1 MRRTA
6 VSLTL
11 LLLIAASP
19 SVYGVD
25 ARTSIPDGMCSLWTT
40 KQASS
45 AMKEQMTVVRD
56 DPDQCVWYSK
66 KDHDGNISTLSASL
80 WGGDPSSDLP
90 LLEQARS
97 ETWRGWTSEETIAGI
112 PVLMTD
118 VRRLGK
124 NREIA
129 AATFP
134 DDATWLDL
142 NAMSVIGKDV
152 RTAVKRMVELAASKL
167 ASTAP
172 SMAPTPSGSTVT
184 PEVDACALLTESEV
198 SAALDESL
206 LANEMPSACL
216 FAGSPA
222 SGSPTSLAVAVL
234 RGDEATSAPSRFEG
248 LGFTELTIGGVP
260 AHQSPADVSG
270 GRSRSTLGVLPD
282 PSTLLVLTADVPEA
296 IDSAAAVRA
305 LAELAVP
312 RLVSA
317 PIPST
322 APASPTAS
330 VPAPSAAARTGVA
343 ALFPTEIGGRPVT
356 IDREMTGREFLSQ
369 IIAFGPMEDR
379 VTKALKRRDRTVG
392 DLSFVLGSTAFGSLI
407 GAFHV
412 EGGPIRPLVGILLES
427 LAMERS
433 TQEVPAASVA
443 GKDAFGV
450 SGGFLVGGQGVAYPE
465 GEVLWLVFPAGD
477 EQTEILERLP

>member
-1 MRRTA
+1 MRRAA
-6 VSLTL
+6 VSLAL

-19 SVYGVD
+19 AAYGVA
-25 ARTSIPDGMCSLWTT
+25 ARTGIPEGMCSLWTT

-45 AMKEQMTVVRD
+45 AMKEQMEVVRD
-56 DPDQCVWYSK
+56 DPAQCVWYSK
-66 KDHDGNISTLSASL
+66 KDHNGNISTLSASL
-80 WGGDPSSDLP
+80 WGGDPSSSLP

-97 ETWRGWTSEETIAGI
+97 ETWRNWTSEEMVAGI

-118 VRRLGK
+118 IGRFGK
-124 NREIA
+124 NREITA
-129 AATFP
+129 AAFP

-152 RTAVKRMVELAASKL
+152 RKAVRRMVELAAPKL

-172 SMAPTPSGSTVT
+172 SMAPAPSGSPGT
-184 PEVDACALLTESEV
+184 PEVDACALLTEEEV
-198 SAALDESL
+198 SAALGEAL
-206 LANEMPSACL
+206 FANEMPLACL

-234 RGDEATSAPSRFEG
+234 RGDEAASATAQFEG
-248 LGFTELTIGGVP
+248 LGFTELAVGGVQ
-260 AHQSPADVSG
+260 AHQSPPDVAG
-270 GRSRSTLGVLPD
+270 GRSRSTLAVLPD
-282 PSTLLVLTADVPEA
+282 PSTVLVLTVDVPEA

-305 LAELAVP
+305 LAELAIP
-312 RLVSA
+312 RFASA
-317 PIPST
+317 PVPST
-322 APASPTAS
+322 APVSPAAS
-330 VPAPSAAARTGVA
+330 VPAPSAAARTGIA

-356 IDREMTGREFLSQ
+356 IDRKMTGREFLSQ
-369 IIAFGPMEDR
+369 IINFEPMEDR

-392 DLSFVLGSTAFGSLI
+392 DLSFALGGTGAGSVIAAFQ
-407 GAFHV
+407 V
-412 EGGPIRPLVGILLES
+412 EGGPIRPLVNVLLES

-450 SGGFLVGGQGVAYPE
+450 SGGFLIGGQGIAYPE
-465 GEVLWLVFPAGD
+465 GEVLWLVFPVAD
-477 EQTEILERLP
+477 EQAEIFQKLP